1 MNRVLDRLMCL
12 SNCVLN
18 GTNPALIKCLD
29 LVGWSIGCH
38 GDRLLFWLAH
48 DVINS
53 HLQFF
58 AFPLDDSILW
68 FVFVHQPNVRCEFHC
83 VLRSFDGSRF
93 VSFLHQFVVGFTQL
107 PSLNCRIKK
116 KLFISFY
123 FIFLL
128 NFPLIYWWLSF
139 DFRVGF
145 LSFLFSWF
153 LLGFTW
159 NFLSVF
165 VVDFSRLTGRFWTEF
180 QVNLWCFWLKL
191 VQFLTEFKRQF
202 FLYILIDFFVFS
214 RFWFSFGLILG
225 CLFSIVLV

>member
-107 PSLNCRIKK
+107 PSLNCRIFKK
-116 KLFISFY
+116 NCLFY
-123 FIFLL
+123 FILFFCWIFLW
-128 NFPLIYWWLSF
+128 FIDGFRLIFVSGFYRFCSA
-139 DFRVGF
+139 DFY
-145 LSFLFSWF
+145 LD
-153 LLGFTW
+153 LLGIF
-159 NFLSVF
+159 
-165 VVDFSRLTGRFWTEF
+165 
-180 QVNLWCFWLKL
+180 
-191 VQFLTEFKRQF
+191 
-202 FLYILIDFFVFS
+202 Y
-214 RFWFSFGLILG
+214 
-225 CLFSIVLV
+225 